1 MPAARTKIEISPA
14 TARRLAGLDDLS
26 RVFFPD
32 STLHRRVF
40 IGIWTGIKYAER
52 QFLPS
57 GTPLPETRGVSPKV
71 IETVRAKMKRLGLIK
86 RVSHFNPAHGGRSGW
101 TFSSRFFSAIRSLE
115 RSGFDAMRPTDNRI
129 DKKKDRDAV
138 FYV

>member
-1 MPAARTKIEISPA
+1 MSAARAKIEISPA

-52 QFLPS
+52 QFLDSGRLPS
-57 GTPLPETRGVSPKV
+57 ELRDVSPKTV
-71 IETVRAKMKRLGLIK
+71 ETVRAKMKRLGLIK

-101 TFSSRFFSAIRSLE
+101 TFSNRFF
-115 RSGFDAMRPTDNRI
+115 
-129 DKKKDRDAV
+129 
-138 FYV
+138 

>member
-1 MPAARTKIEISPA
+1 MSAARTKIEISPA
-14 TARRLAGLDDLS
+14 AARRLAGLDDLS

-40 IGIWTGIKYAER
+40 VSIWTGIKYAER
-52 QFLPS
+52 QFLDS
-57 GTPLPETRGVSPKV
+57 GRLLAELRDVSPKTV
-71 IETVRAKMKRLGLIK
+71 ETVRAKMKRLGLIK

-101 TFSSRFFSAIRSLE
+101 TFSNRLFPALRSLE
-115 RSGFDAMRPTDNRI
+115 RTSAAAMRPTGGRI
-129 DKKKDRDAV
+129 EEKKDRDAV